1 MVILA
6 GCTQAAEAPA
16 GDLYARYERAV
27 FATVTCLQERG
38 VEAEATLGFDGVGYE
53 FTLATEGTPG
63 GENPTASI
71 DAVME
76 ECEEATG
83 LKEVAIEF
91 SQATSPT
98 EAEYRQIV
106 VDCGEELGIAV
117 DPKATTD
124 DLHAAA
130 YQGGEPRSIECIFAR
145 FGDIARRNLQGR

>member
-1 MVILA
+1 M
-6 GCTQAAEAPA
+6 QASDAPA

-38 VEAEATLGFDGVGYE
+38 VDAEATLGLDGVSYE

-63 GENPTASI
+63 GENPTASN
-71 DAVME
+71 DAAME

-83 LKEVAIEF
+83 LKEVATEF
-91 SQATSPT
+91 SRATSPT
-98 EAEYRQIV
+98 EVEYRQIV

-124 DLHAAA
+124 DLYAAA
-130 YQGGEPRSIECIFAR
+130 YRSGESGYIECIFAR
-145 FGDIARRNLQGR
+145 FGDIARRNLRGR